1 MNPENNKIAW
11 LVENAHNYV
20 FILRYPQGKQEIT
33 GTAYE
38 PGHYRYVGV
47 GAAQEIYEQGMCLE
61 EYSM

>member
-1 MNPENNKIAW
+1 M
-11 LVENAHNYV
+11 ENAHNYV